1 MNAARAT
8 FLALL
13 LCWACPT
20 LAAVAVPPLS
30 GRVVDQTGTLRS
42 DDVASLTQTLK
53 NFEARKGSQI
63 AVLIVPTTDGEAIE
77 QFSLRVAE
85 AWKIGRKRVD
95 DGALL
100 VIAKNDRHLR
110 IEVGYGIEGALTDA
124 TTKRIIDED
133 ITPKFKAGDFSGG
146 ISAGVERMIKVI
158 DGEKLPAPA
167 PPQWHGPNPLDYIDP
182 FNPFVLVL
190 LFFGGA
196 FLRSIL
202 GRLIGSIAN
211 GGIIGLLAWL
221 AVGSLAASIL
231 AGVVIFA
238 ISMLAESFASAGP
251 PVRGRG
257 GYSGG
262 GWSGGSSGGSWSGG
276 SSGSSGDS
284 GGFSG
289 GGGSFG
295 GGGASGSW

>member
-53 NFEARKGSQI
+53 NFEVRKGSQI

-110 IEVGYGIEGALTDA
+110 IEVGDREI
-124 TTKRIIDED
+124 RI
-133 ITPKFKAGDFSGG
+133 SG
-146 ISAGVERMIKVI
+146 
-158 DGEKLPAPA
+158 
-167 PPQWHGPNPLDYIDP
+167 
-182 FNPFVLVL
+182 
-190 LFFGGA
+190 
-196 FLRSIL
+196 LRS
-202 GRLIGSIAN
+202 A
-211 GGIIGLLAWL
+211 
-221 AVGSLAASIL
+221 
-231 AGVVIFA
+231 
-238 ISMLAESFASAGP
+238 LAES
-251 PVRGRG
+251 VLDC
-257 GYSGG
+257 
-262 GWSGGSSGGSWSGG
+262 GS
-276 SSGSSGDS
+276 DPR
-284 GGFSG
+284 
-289 GGGSFG
+289 
-295 GGGASGSW
+295 A

>member
-53 NFEARKGSQI
+53 NFEVRKGSQI

-100 VIAKNDRHLR
+100 VIAKDDRHLR

-133 ITPKFKAGDFSGG
+133 ITPKFKTGDFVGG
-146 ISAGVERMIKVI
+146 VSAGTDRMVRVI
-158 DGEKLPAPA
+158 NGEKLPEPE
-167 PPQWHGPNPLDYIDP
+167 PPHWQDTGLLNGIDP
-182 FNPFVLVL
+182 FNPFVLAFV
-190 LFFGGA
+190 FIVGGA
-196 FLRSIL
+196 LRATL
-202 GRLIGSIAN
+202 GRLVGSAAT
-211 GGIIGLLAWL
+211 GGFVGVLAWL
-221 AVGSLAASIL
+221 FVGSLGAAALIGVL
-231 AGVVIFA
+231 AFL
-238 ISMLAESFASAGP
+238 ISAFIDLMPSGGS
-251 PVRGRG
+251 RGTRG
-257 GYSGG
+257 GWS
-262 GWSGGSSGGSWSGG
+262 SGGSSSDWS
-276 SSGSSGDS
+276 SSSSSSS